1 MTDNEV
7 RIKKEKGL
15 CFRCDEKFSLGHRCK
30 RRELNIIVVQEGEDL
45 SDKTDQVG
53 EEIETNGNEEVIGR
67 FQFAENH
74 KN

>member
-15 CFRCDEKFSLGHRCK
+15 CFRCDEKFSPGHRCK
-30 RRELNIIVVQEGEDL
+30 RRELNIIAVQEGEDL

>member
-1 MTDNEV
+1 MSQPYRRMTDNEV

-53 EEIETNGNEEVIGR
+53 EEIETNG
-67 FQFAENH
+67 
-74 KN
+74 K